1 MNKTKFL
8 TSLSA
13 LAAVFVFNGNALAV
27 TSASPSCN
35 PNEYKLDYSKVPSSE
50 WVSSCGSQT
59 TQVDCTYGAT
69 GVAADDLCTAQ
80 VKCAQRD
87 GYELLS
93 WDVYKS
99 ATISDA
105 NRLTNVAPGAVI
117 GNTSLATVS
126 NEGTLYLM
134 PNYET
139 LNYLVTFDCD
149 ASENIVEGGVDQGDI
164 TISGSDTINLK
175 NYCGVPGYYISNV
188 SIKRDGSAVQGNVSG
203 RTVYDPETGVFNPSA
218 IGLTSSEL
226 KAGGPFVVE
235 VAYRPMSFEVPL
247 YRDTTKLGDFIYTNR
262 VSLTASPT
270 WNYLASGSSS
280 TVDASSGVSI
290 TARSGYTLRA
300 ATKTKL
306 SDVSTTQSTSIAS
319 NIWLPIASDSTSA
332 VPKFA
337 ALPVPNVDG
346 SNVVTS
352 EDYFPEGVYTAWAKN
367 CDTNIESAT
376 CELAITP
383 ATGVVTYT
391 NACKPGFN
399 TLQ

>member
-1 MNKTKFL
+1 MNRTKFL

-13 LAAVFVFNGNALAV
+13 LAAVFAFNGNAMAV
-27 TSASPSCN
+27 TSASPSCS
-35 PNEYKLDYSKVPSSE
+35 PNEYKLDYSKVPSSD

-69 GVAADDLCTAQ
+69 GVAADDLCKAQ
-80 VKCAQRD
+80 VKCAQQQ
-87 GYELLS
+87 GKELLS

-99 ATISDA
+99 ATISET

-117 GNTSLATVS
+117 GNTSLANVS
-126 NEGTLYLM
+126 DGGTLYLM

-139 LNYLVTFDCD
+139 LNYLVRFDCD

-175 NYCGVPGYYISNV
+175 TYCGVPGYYISNV
-188 SIKRDGSAVQGNVSG
+188 VIKRDGSTIQGNVSG

-226 KAGGPFVVE
+226 KAGGPFLVE
-235 VAYRPMSFEVPL
+235 VAYSPMSFEVPL

-262 VSLTASPT
+262 ASLTDSPVWQYKANGGT
-270 WNYLASGSSS
+270 AVN
-280 TVDASSGVSI
+280 ASSGVSI
-290 TARSGYTLRA
+290 AVRNGYTLRA

-306 SDVSTTQSTSIAS
+306 TDVSTTQSESIAS
-319 NIWLPIASDSTSA
+319 NIWVPIASGSTSTA
-332 VPKFA
+332 PKFA
-337 ALPVPNVDG
+337 ALPVPNNGG

-352 EDYFPEGVYTAWAKN
+352 GDYFPSGVYTAWAKN

-383 ATGVVTYT
+383 STGVVTYT

-399 TLQ
+399 TLK

>member
-1 MNKTKFL
+1 MNRTKFL

-13 LAAVFVFNGNALAV
+13 LAAVFVFNGNALAAT

-35 PNEYKLDYSKVPSSE
+35 PNEYKLDYSKVPSSD
-50 WVSSCGSQT
+50 WVSDCGSQT

-80 VKCAQRD
+80 VKCAQQE
-87 GYELLS
+87 GKELLS
-93 WDVYKS
+93 WDVYKG
-99 ATISDA
+99 TNISEA
-105 NRLTNVAPGAVI
+105 NFLTNVGVGAVI
-117 GNTSLATVS
+117 GNPALATVS
-126 NEGTLYLM
+126 NGSTLYLM

-139 LNYLVTFDCD
+139 LNYTFQFDCD
-149 ASENIVEGGVDQGDI
+149 ASENVVEGGVSQANVI
-164 TISGSDTINLK
+164 ISGSDTINLK
-175 NYCGVPGYYISNV
+175 NYCGVPGYSLGIV
-188 SIKRDGSAVQGNVSG
+188 VKRDGSVLSSNSL
-203 RTVYDPETGVFNPSA
+203 VYNEETGVFKPSA
-218 IGLTSSEL
+218 LGLTSSEL
-226 KAGGPFVVE
+226 KSGGNFVVE
-235 VAYRPMSFEVPL
+235 VSYVPNSYKIPL

-300 ATKTKL
+300 ATETKL

-319 NIWLPIASDSTSA
+319 NIWLPIASASTSA
-332 VPKFA
+332 APKFA
-337 ALPVPNVDG
+337 ALSVPNVDG

-352 EDYFPEGVYTAWAKN
+352 EDYFPEAVYTAWAKN